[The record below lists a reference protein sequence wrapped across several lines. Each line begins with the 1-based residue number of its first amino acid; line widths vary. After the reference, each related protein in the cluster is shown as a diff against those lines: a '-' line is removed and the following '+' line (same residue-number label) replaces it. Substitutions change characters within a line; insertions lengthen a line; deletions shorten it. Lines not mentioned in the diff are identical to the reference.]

1 MEKQKY
7 TREGLIHLCKTQ
19 PEAAADLILLLL
31 DRIDKLDARV
41 IELEIALNKNSQNSH
56 KSPFSDGYKRNIQ
69 SGTVKNK
76 KQRPTGGQTGHP
88 GTTLRKSTNIDHV
101 VIHPARTCIGCGSS
115 LEHVPVQAVQTRQVF
130 DLPEVKIEVT
140 EHRSEVKQCPCC
152 HTKTSGIFP
161 QDITKATQYGSTIK
175 SIVLYMMQHQII
187 PFERTTEFLQDIFGC
202 ALSEGTLKNWIA
214 EAYRHLA
221 QTEEQIKE
229 QLQQAPILHVDETG
243 MFCENKLHWIHTAS
257 TDIYTHYGIDSKR
270 GKEAMDQIGIL
281 PKATGRIIHDFW
293 ESYARYDHLTHAYCN
308 AHIVRELRS
317 VYEDYHQA
325 WAQKLVDLL
334 FHIKEKIQTKP
345 ISKNFVT
352 RSVHRYD
359 TLLQSGFRLNRLN
372 RGSPH
377 KRGRVKQSKTR
388 NLLNRLHE
396 HRDEVLAFLFDPTV
410 PFTNN
415 LAERDLRMVKVK
427 HKISGTF
434 RSQHGALSYCRI
446 RGYISTMKKQNVNI
460 LSALSSIFAGNP
472 LSPIPQLR

>member
-1 MEKQKY
+1 M
-7 TREGLIHLCKTQ
+7 
-19 PEAAADLILLLL
+19 
-31 DRIDKLDARV
+31 
-41 IELEIALNKNSQNSH
+41 
-56 KSPFSDGYKRNIQ
+56 
-69 SGTVKNK
+69 
-76 KQRPTGGQTGHP
+76 
-88 GTTLRKSTNIDHV
+88 
-101 VIHPARTCIGCGSS
+101 
-115 LEHVPVQAVQTRQVF
+115 
-130 DLPEVKIEVT
+130 EVT
-140 EHRSEVKQCPCC
+140 EHRSEEKQCPCC

-161 QDITKATQYGSTIK
+161 KGVTKATQYGATIK

-214 EAYRHLA
+214 EAHRHLA

-243 MFCENKLHWIHTAS
+243 MFCENKLHWIHIAS
-257 TDIYTHYGIDSKR
+257 TDIYTHYGIHSKR
-270 GKEAMDQIGIL
+270 GKEAMDEIGIL

-317 VYEDYHQA
+317 VYEDYHQS
-325 WAQKLVDLL
+325 WAQKLIDLL
-334 FHIKEKIQTKP
+334 FHIKEKIETKP

-359 TLLQSGFRLNRLN
+359 TLLQSGFRLNRTN

-434 RSQHGALSYCRI
+434 RCHHGALSYCRI
-446 RGYISTMKKQNVNI
+446 RGYISTMKKQGVNI
-460 LSALSSIFAGNP
+460 LSALSSIFAGIP